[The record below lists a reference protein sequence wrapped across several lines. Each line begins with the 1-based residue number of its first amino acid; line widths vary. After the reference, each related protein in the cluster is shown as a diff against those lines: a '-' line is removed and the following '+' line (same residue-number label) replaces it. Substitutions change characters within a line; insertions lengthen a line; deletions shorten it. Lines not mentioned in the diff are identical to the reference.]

1 MARVIVSNEGQRV
14 VVAAEQRSAVVR
26 EPRQRAG
33 VAIAAGP
40 QGPRGPAGSS
50 AGVNP
55 PINFAFGDASPTP
68 VLVLPADSEIASVQL
83 QIEQAF
89 NGTGAS
95 IRLGTAAQ
103 PGLLLDTW
111 QNDPASVGIYET
123 TPREQLPAGTSIV
136 LTIVPGSGASAGIGQ
151 FLINSI
157 PTN

>member
-14 VVAAEQRSAVVR
+14 VVAAEDRNTVVR
-26 EPRQRAG
+26 QNLQRAA
-33 VAIAAGP
+33 VATAAGP

-55 PINFAFGDASPTP
+55 PINFSFGDASPTP
-68 VLVLPADSEIASVQL
+68 VLTLPAASEVAGIQL

-89 NGTGAS
+89 DGAGAA
-95 IRLGTAAQ
+95 IRLGIAGQ

-111 QNDPASVGIYET
+111 QNDPTSVGIYEV
-123 TPREQLPAGTSIV
+123 TPRVELPAGTALI
-136 LTIVPGSGASAGIGQ
+136 LTITPGAGASAGSGQ
-151 FLINSI
+151 FLINTI

>member
-26 EPRQRAG
+26 EQRQVGA

-55 PINFAFGDASPTP
+55 PINFAFGDSSPST
-68 VLVLPADSEIASVQL
+68 VLTLTVDSEVSSVQL

-89 NGTGAS
+89 DGIGAA
-95 IRLGTAAQ
+95 IQLGIVGQ
-103 PGLLLDTW
+103 PGLLLDAW
-111 QNDPASVGIYET
+111 QNDPATPGVYEV
-123 TPREQLPAGTSIV
+123 TPREQLASGTAIV
-136 LTIVPGSGASAGIGQ
+136 LTITPGAGASSGIGQ

-157 PTN
+157 PTT